1 MNHKNNVDEI
11 HLHDMSICADDRNS
25 DYTETNASTPIHS
38 SFSSPDSQ
46 RAIIDSG
53 TGCVHYDLT
62 GGVGTV
68 FSYLLP
74 IPPPH
79 HTCGWSSLTHT
90 CEGELR
96 RILTDL

>member
-1 MNHKNNVDEI
+1 MDEI
-11 HLHDMSICADDRNS
+11 HLHDIVNCEDIGS
-25 DYTETNASTPIHS
+25 DTLRLMPTPIHS